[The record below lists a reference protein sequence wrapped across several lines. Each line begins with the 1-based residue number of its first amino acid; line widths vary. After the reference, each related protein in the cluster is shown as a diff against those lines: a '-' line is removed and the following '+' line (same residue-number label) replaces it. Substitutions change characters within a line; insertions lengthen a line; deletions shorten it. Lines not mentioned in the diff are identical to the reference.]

1 MERLYQVT
9 INGVPYNIV
18 SDKSQEYINK
28 IETYVNNKIV
38 GIIDE
43 NPKVSTLVAA
53 IITALSAAEDLIM
66 EKEASDRIREQITDY
81 SQQAYVAQSRMEEYK
96 AKYEELLKQNERL
109 RNGF

>member
-96 AKYEELLKQNERL
+96 AKYEELLKQNDRL